1 MDFYETIEKRRTIR
15 DFEPEDIPD
24 EVASAV
30 LRVYNNQETVNRFLV
45 RRK

>member
-1 MDFYETIEKRRTIR
+1 MDFYETIEKRRNIR

-24 EVASAV
+24 EVASVV
-30 LRVYNNQETVNRFLV
+30 LRVYNNQETVNRFLG